1 MAARGR
7 RSSAGPPRRQRQRP
21 AGVEPPSTSTQRPS
35 PELPPPPPP
44 LPTAVADTHTHLDL
58 QDVQTDDAVTTA
70 AEVGVAPL
78 VQVGV
83 DVMSSRWGAELA
95 AALPGVWATAA
106 LHPNEAPRLVLG
118 DVDSWRPGPPR
129 PPGGMAALD
138 LALAEIDKLALLPQ
152 VRGIG
157 ETGLDHFR
165 TGEEGLP
172 AQEYSF
178 RRHLEMAKAHEKPLI
193 IHDRDAHDEV
203 LRILAAD
210 GAPAVVVFH
219 CFSGDAAMAKVCAE
233 HGYYMSFAGNVTFSS
248 ASPLRDALLA
258 TPVDLLLVETDAP
271 FLTPVPY
278 RGRPNASYLVPWTV
292 RKMAEVKG
300 IPEETMAVALGANAE
315 RVFGPF
321 A

>member
-1 MAARGR
+1 
-7 RSSAGPPRRQRQRP
+7 
-21 AGVEPPSTSTQRPS
+21 
-35 PELPPPPPP
+35 
-44 LPTAVADTHTHLDL
+44 
-58 QDVQTDDAVTTA
+58 
-70 AEVGVAPL
+70 VGVAPL

-95 AALPGVWATAA
+95 AASPGVWATAA

-129 PPGGMAALD
+129 PPGGMGALD
-138 LALAEIDKLALLPQ
+138 LALAEIDKLAVLPQ

-178 RRHLEMAKAHEKPLI
+178 RRHLEMAKAHDKPLI

-203 LRILAAD
+203 LRILAED

-219 CFSGDAAMAKVCAE
+219 CFSGDTAMAKVCAE
-233 HGYYMSFAGNVTFSS
+233 RGYYMSFAGNVTFAS

-258 TPVDLLLVETDAP
+258 APVDLLLVETDAP

-300 IPEETMAVALGANAE
+300 IPEETMAAALGANAE
-315 RVFGPF
+315 RVFGPYV
-321 A
+321 